1 VNGYALCF
9 RFIIA
14 MNDPGTSGG
23 NARFTHWEE
32 TVDQFDFSNTEGS
45 ESEDDEESNTDP
57 QLMDE
62 LEMLL
67 LRMLELMEE
76 YYKHLAHPEVVR
88 VARRRQRDSKLTGP
102 MWVHWVL
109 THQNETTCYERFR
122 MSPKTFLNLCNTLKM
137 NGFLRSSRYVKITE
151 QVAAFCLVMAHAHKQ
166 RAVADRL
173 QRSLETISKYV
184 HTVAIAMC
192 YLGKSIIQPLAME
205 VPHPYIKENS
215 FYYPWFAVRCYYNN
229 V

>member
-23 NARFTHWEE
+23 NTRFTHWDE
-32 TVDQFDFSNTEGS
+32 TVDRFDFLNTEGS

-57 QLMDE
+57 QLMGE

-76 YYKHLAHPEVVR
+76 YYKHLAHPEVAR
-88 VARRRQRDSKLTGP
+88 VARRRQRDSNLTSP

-109 THQNETTCYERFR
+109 THQNETTCYEKFR
-122 MSPKTFLNLCNTLKM
+122 MLSKTFLNLCNTLKM
-137 NGFLRSSRYVKITE
+137 NDFLRNSHYVKITE
-151 QVAAFCLVMAHAHKQ
+151 QVAAFCLVMPHAHKQ
-166 RAVADRL
+166 RVVVDRL

-184 HTVAIAMC
+184 NTIAIAMC

-205 VPHPYIKENS
+205 VPHPYIRKIAS
-215 FYYPWFAVRCYYNN
+215 TTHDLR
-229 V
+229 